1 MIIEGE
7 ETGSKNNYQKLRPKN
22 NFETF
27 DVWSKAKFGLWSN
40 ARYDFELIAELTRQ
54 IKSTS
59 FCLSLLHTVNK
70 YIKNAPKSIFFDGT
84 VKCLKYLLKNKYLHL
99 FDLPSS
105 TREELCLVELLKKYS
120 ERIDII
126 DIFASIEHPIIRAIL
141 LEYPNL
147 LDHFLRDEL
156 GVSEINRA
164 LLKNGINNYE
174 TFIKKVDDGSS
185 AIEISLDKNS
195 LEPMK
200 CKLIYIGLRL
210 NSGKLLLASD
220 DTETIRQ
227 FSSLTDKSIEEEAYT
242 KGIFN
247 SMYVVFYGSDEWNKD
262 GTPHL
267 SGCQILQLNLQLIS
281 IPDNHMY
288 LIYEQLLKEETERIA
303 KKYFPTEFNDKGFVA
318 SLAIKIALLIIVFRS
333 ENFLPNDE
341 TPEVTW
347 FSSGTMLDGL
357 NYAVKESTSEKGK
370 KLSLKKW
377 FLDYYTNELE
387 KRIAFIRLQ
396 VDNNIGIFQIRP
408 GVNRVFYL
416 PVFESFKFF
425 CADSPNNFL
434 PDIIRL
440 FQNRQIGSEIKDD
453 ILVNFVINIQKIIGQ
468 NGATQNQPTS
478 GEKEFKD
485 LFILLISEIFKNLTK
500 KIIRSLK
507 IERTVKKYYEE
518 SYGDNDWRESDLLS
532 DANLGMIEMIL
543 NFDLS
548 KNNSFIGYIASGL
561 RFKIISGSR
570 IKKNDELTIS
580 ERELAEDFWENI
592 PEISDFIEK
601 INDQQNIAQ
610 IRTFIDSLPEKQREA
625 VKKFAENNE
634 KLSDSERKNKNR
646 GLDKI
651 KEMMSSP

>member
-1 MIIEGE
+1 
-7 ETGSKNNYQKLRPKN
+7 
-22 NFETF
+22 
-27 DVWSKAKFGLWSN
+27 
-40 ARYDFELIAELTRQ
+40 
-54 IKSTS
+54 
-59 FCLSLLHTVNK
+59 
-70 YIKNAPKSIFFDGT
+70 
-84 VKCLKYLLKNKYLHL
+84 
-99 FDLPSS
+99 
-105 TREELCLVELLKKYS
+105 
-120 ERIDII
+120 
-126 DIFASIEHPIIRAIL
+126 
-141 LEYPNL
+141 
-147 LDHFLRDEL
+147 
-156 GVSEINRA
+156 
-164 LLKNGINNYE
+164 
-174 TFIKKVDDGSS
+174 
-185 AIEISLDKNS
+185 
-195 LEPMK
+195 
-200 CKLIYIGLRL
+200 LRL